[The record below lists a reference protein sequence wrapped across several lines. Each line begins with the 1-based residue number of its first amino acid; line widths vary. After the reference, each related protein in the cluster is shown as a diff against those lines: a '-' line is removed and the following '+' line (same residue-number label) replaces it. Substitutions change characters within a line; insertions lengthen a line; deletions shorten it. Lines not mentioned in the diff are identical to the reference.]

1 MARQCT
7 KVYKLK
13 TPMKTYIPP
22 KVDLMHLDTGAFMD
36 AVSTHTS
43 TSPATGGHSGGRA
56 PEFAWD
62 APIWEESL

>member
-1 MARQCT
+1 
-7 KVYKLK
+7 
-13 TPMKTYIPP
+13 MKTYIPP